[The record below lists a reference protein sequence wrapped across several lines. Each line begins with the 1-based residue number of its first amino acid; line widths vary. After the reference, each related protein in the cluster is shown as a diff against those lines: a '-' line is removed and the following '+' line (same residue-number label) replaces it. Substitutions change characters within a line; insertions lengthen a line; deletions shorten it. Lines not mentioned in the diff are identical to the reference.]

1 MHATPLQVQTFFF
14 LFVLQILPLCS
25 LPHAPLSSSK
35 LPHFF
40 LDLLSFSSLF
50 NEDPIFSTDLL
61 KSIGEYLKDLE
72 REKGQIEDKFER
84 KMREIQIIIQKL
96 KNETERFGYEIKHEV
111 KMIYQLD
118 DEIVEND
125 RQLKTLEKAKKQII
139 EMKINE
145 SGLYHAKLKEKTGF
159 SGDYE
164 ELHGALLESFE
175 RISELLQRNV
185 KNKQELAERRMTLGR
200 IKGKRKTIKNTE
212 LMNFLL
218 MNEPFLAVA
227 INTDL
232 ADSGAVEKIVRKLK
246 EMLLGLEKMETNI
259 DKDIKTLQESYKKRL
274 ETLYKEYEGIAEELK
289 LYETALTTARGNKYL
304 IFNLGM
310 SDMGV

>member
-1 MHATPLQVQTFFF
+1 M
-14 LFVLQILPLCS
+14 
-25 LPHAPLSSSK
+25 
-35 LPHFF
+35 
-40 LDLLSFSSLF
+40 
-50 NEDPIFSTDLL
+50 
-61 KSIGEYLKDLE
+61 KDLE
-72 REKGQIEDKFER
+72 RERGQIEDKFEA
-84 KMREIQIIIQKL
+84 KMRDIQIIIHKL
-96 KNETERFGYEIKHEV
+96 RNETERIDYEIKHEV

-118 DEIVEND
+118 DEMVENE
-125 RQLKTLEKAKKQII
+125 RQLKTLEKTKKQII

-159 SGDYE
+159 AGDYE

-175 RISELLQRNV
+175 RISELLQRNI

-232 ADSGAVEKIVRKLK
+232 ADSDAVEKIVRKLK
-246 EMLLGLEKMETNI
+246 EMLIGLENFESNI
-259 DKDIKTLQESYKKRL
+259 DKDIMTIKESYKKRL
-274 ETLYKEYEGIAEELK
+274 ETLYKEYEGIVEEIK
-289 LYETALTTARGNKYL
+289 LYETAQTTARGNSL
-304 IFNLGM
+304 IFKLGK
-310 SDMGV
+310 SDRGYR